1 MHDLSRSLY
10 LGPRVVV
17 AACVVVGPRVVVAAH
32 VVDYLSLAVP
42 GPGCPVV
49 LVEREAAGEGPAI
62 TGHLHMVGQQA
73 GHAGQAAGAAAPV
86 LVTAAV
92 QAEASSI

>member
-10 LGPRVVV
+10 LGARVVV
-17 AACVVVGPRVVVAAH
+17 AACVVVGPRVVN
-32 VVDYLSLAVP
+32 YLSLAVP

-49 LVEREAAGEGPAI
+49 LVEREPAGEGPALAPD
-62 TGHLHMVGQQA
+62 LHMVGQQA

-92 QAEASSI
+92 QAGARSI